1 MKENNF
7 KAGLFVLV
15 TLALL
20 FWMILKVG
28 QGGLFSSG
36 KSTLYMDVDS
46 AVGVGKNTPVQIAGV
61 DIGVVENI
69 SLTPERKAR
78 LKIFISDDI
87 KLLST
92 SKGIIKQTGILGD
105 SFVEIIPG
113 LDGEELKS
121 GAIITD
127 VSKQGDLSSVTGQF
141 SVIGEDVQ
149 AITSQMRKLM
159 AGDDSSFA
167 KTMENIEK
175 ITTSLQ
181 KVTSKNEDNIDVII
195 ANMKVISENLNYV
208 IANNMSNVN
217 GTLYNVN
224 DITGT
229 IQRGEGTIGRLVK
242 DEETVEK
249 LNNTLDSFN
258 EFLGGAG
265 RLKVDMNAHS
275 EYLGGTGQYKNYV
288 GISLHPRP
296 DKYFSFEV
304 TSDPDPSFSTS
315 ETTTEITSGGT
326 TNTINVTERSKD
338 LGRFQFSAQL
348 AKKFK
353 DLTLRGGLIES
364 SGGLGLDYNYGPVG
378 VQFSAFD
385 FKTEFGQKPH
395 LKAMGTAQLTRT
407 FYLLGGLDD
416 FINPSQD
423 LDWFFGGGIKF
434 TDDDIKSL
442 LGVFSAAVR

>member
-1 MKENNF
+1 MKEKNF
-7 KAGLFVLV
+7 KAGLFVLA

-36 KSTLYMDVDS
+36 KNTIYMDVDS
-46 AVGVGKNTPVQIAGV
+46 AVGIGKNTPVQIAGV
-61 DIGVVENI
+61 DIGVVEDI

-78 LKIFISDDI
+78 LKISIADDVKIS
-87 KLLST
+87 ST

-105 SFVEIIPG
+105 SFVEILPG
-113 LDGEELKS
+113 AKGSELKS
-121 GAIITD
+121 GDVITD
-127 VSKQGDLSSVTGQF
+127 VSRQGDLGSVTGQF

-149 AITSQMRKLM
+149 AITTQMRKLM

-167 KTMENIEK
+167 KTMGNIEK

-181 KVTSKNEDNIDVII
+181 KVTTKNEENISVII

-229 IQRGEGTIGRLVK
+229 IQRGEGTIGRLIK
-242 DEETVEK
+242 DEETIEK
-249 LNNTLDSFN
+249 LNDTLDSVN
-258 EFLGGAG
+258 ELVGGAN

-288 GISLHPRP
+288 GISLYPRP
-296 DKYFSFEV
+296 DKYFTFEV

-315 ETTTEITSGGT
+315 ETITEVTSGGT
-326 TNTINVTERSKD
+326 TNTINVTERSKN

-348 AKKFK
+348 AKKFEN
-353 DLTLRGGLIES
+353 LTLRGGLIES
-364 SGGLGLDYNYGPVG
+364 SGGVGLDYNYGPVG

-395 LKAMGTAQLTRT
+395 LKAMGTAQVTRT
-407 FYLLGGLDD
+407 FYLLGGMDD
-416 FINPSQD
+416 FINPTQD
-423 LDWFFGGGIKF
+423 VDWFLGGGIQF

-442 LGVFSAAVR
+442 LGVFSAAAR